1 MRKPLIGVTS
11 DTNENLLSMRMAYLS
26 SVTAAGGIPVAIPVC
41 LSDDDLTELVE
52 TLDGLLIMGGADIDP
67 ARYGQAQTPEC
78 GAVKPHRDR
87 VELELVR
94 LAREH
99 NLPTLGICRGS
110 QIINVAYCGT
120 LVQDIPTTL
129 GIDVNVH
136 RQIEDYDVCTHTV
149 DVVPGTLL
157 ERIVQKSVIEVNSR
171 HHQCVDVLGA
181 GLVVNARG
189 PDGIVEALNDPT
201 RSFMLGVQWHPEM
214 LSHIRQD
221 AHALFAAL
229 VTASCKYRRQMQ

>member
-26 SVTAAGGIPVAIPVC
+26 SVTAAGGIAVAIPVC
-41 LSDDDLTELVE
+41 LSDDDLAELVKN
-52 TLDGLLIMGGADIDP
+52 LDGLLVMGGADIDP
-67 ARYGQAQTPEC
+67 ARYGQAKTPEC
-78 GAVKPHRDR
+78 GDVKPQRDR

-94 LAREH
+94 LARERD
-99 NLPTLGICRGS
+99 LPTLGICRGS
-110 QIINVAYCGT
+110 QIINVAYGGT

-136 RQIEDYDVCTHTV
+136 RQPQDYDVCTHTV
-149 DVVPGTLL
+149 DLMRGTLL
-157 ERIVQKSVIEVNSR
+157 ERIVQKPVIGVNSR

-181 GLVVNARG
+181 GLVVNGRT
-189 PDGIVEALNDPT
+189 PDGIVEAFNDPT
-201 RSFMLGVQWHPEM
+201 LGFMLGVQWHPEM
-214 LSHIRQD
+214 LSHIQSE

-229 VTASCKYRRQMQ
+229 VAASCQYRP